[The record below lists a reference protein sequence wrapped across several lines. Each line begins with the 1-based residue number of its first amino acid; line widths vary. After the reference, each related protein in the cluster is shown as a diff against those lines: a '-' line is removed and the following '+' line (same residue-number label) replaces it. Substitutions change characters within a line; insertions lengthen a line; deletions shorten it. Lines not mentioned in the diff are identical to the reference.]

1 MWRFRESVPDY
12 YSILGV
18 LRDATPDEITAAYY
32 LLASKLHPDL
42 LAAEADESETADF
55 RRINE
60 AYQVLS
66 DPRQRR
72 KYDQGRRQGTGR
84 RRVWPNATPR
94 SDDCQTLAEAGDA
107 RRRRSPG
114 AATTHISA
122 QLPITPEEI
131 RYGTMCRVTL
141 TWLETCPAC
150 RGTGRMSAAMCPVCR
165 GQGARARRE
174 AVDVAIPAGMRPGST
189 IRING
194 KGNRSEAA
202 RKRGDLI
209 LRLVVKPCW

>member
-18 LRDATPDEITAAYY
+18 LRDATPEEITAAYY

-66 DPRQRR
+66 DPQQRR
-72 KYDQGRRQGTGR
+72 KYDLGRRQGAGR
-84 RRVWPNATPR
+84 RRVWPSTTPPSADR
-94 SDDCQTLAEAGDA
+94 QTPADAGA
-107 RRRRSPG
+107 GRRPPV

-131 RYGTMCRVTL
+131 RYGATCRVTL
-141 TWLETCPAC
+141 TWLDTCQEC
-150 RGTGRMSAAMCPVCR
+150 RGTGWMGAAMCPVCR
-165 GQGARARRE
+165 GQGAQARRE
-174 AVDVAIPAGMRPGST
+174 AVDVTIPAGMRPGST

-209 LRLVVKPCW
+209 LRLAVKPCW